1 MEAGPLSVPNL
12 FWVEHA
18 ITLRLHGEV
27 AQGPGR
33 GDFQDQWDFR
43 TISYIWKSSINW
55 DTLDNHQTEFLF
67 LFLLLFPWQKEG
79 FCYKALGDGQ
89 GEEASRGAMSPTWPK
104 KQFLNLCEKHNYKRR
119 CNQCS
124 TVWVHQGHD
133 SFEMLP
139 GGNVNARQ
147 DSMAQRRNDAPI
159 FEHPLG
165 DFQSYLSDWGREAE

>member
-1 MEAGPLSVPNL
+1 MLVSGAQMRWIGVSRFLACFSLCQLHSQVSTLLTCSKGVFMKQHSRSFIDIEWTLDIYKWSKGLQLSP
-12 FWVEHA
+12 
-18 ITLRLHGEV
+18 
-27 AQGPGR
+27 
-33 GDFQDQWDFR
+33 
-43 TISYIWKSSINW
+43 NW
-55 DTLDNHQTEFLF
+55 DLGSPCVSVHVICTFVFFYFFFFFWL
-67 LFLLLFPWQKEG
+67 KEG

-139 GGNVNARQ
+139 GGNVNAR
-147 DSMAQRRNDAPI
+147 
-159 FEHPLG
+159 
-165 DFQSYLSDWGREAE
+165 